1 MFPSVRAGALAV
13 AFFGAMAVGLSLLVI
28 QVCARIYLIYV
39 LNFNDFY

>member
-13 AFFGAMAVGLSLLVI
+13 AFFGMAVGLSLVVI

-39 LNFNDFY
+39 LNSNDFY